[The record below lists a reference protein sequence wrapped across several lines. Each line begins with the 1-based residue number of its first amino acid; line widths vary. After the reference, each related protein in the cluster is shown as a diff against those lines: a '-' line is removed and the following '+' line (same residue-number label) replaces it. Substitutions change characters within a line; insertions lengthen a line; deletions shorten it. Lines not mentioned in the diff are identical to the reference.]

1 MPTDSVVHQL
11 AIRVS
16 NRLRDERLMLVTA
29 ESCTGGMVATAITDI
44 SGSSGWFERGFVTY
58 SNQAKSEMIGVPG
71 DLIDKH
77 GAVSE
82 PVARAMAEG
91 ALRNSRAQVSL
102 SITGVAGP
110 GGGTETKPVG
120 ATGCIHR
127 WKRRYSRATAN
138 RSACR
143 PRRMRCAACSRCST
157 SANIDPRSTGGND
170 AGFARKQGRT
180 DPPLRSEAA
189 SGRRFF

>member
-1 MPTDSVVHQL
+1 MPTDTVVHQL
-11 AIRVS
+11 ATRVG
-16 NRLRDERLMLVTA
+16 NRLRDERLMLATA

-58 SNQAKSEMIGVPG
+58 SNHAKSEMIGVPS
-71 DLIDKH
+71 DMIEKH

-102 SITGVAGP
+102 AITGIAGP

-120 ATGCIHR
+120 TVSFGWSNRLHTVVETVVFKGDRERIRVQAATH
-127 WKRRYSRATAN
+127 A
-138 RSACR
+138 
-143 PRRMRCAACSRCST
+143 
-157 SANIDPRSTGGND
+157 
-170 AGFARKQGRT
+170 
-180 DPPLRSEAA
+180 LRGLLTLLEELEQ
-189 SGRRFF
+189 

>member
-11 AIRVS
+11 AIRVG
-16 NRLRDERLMLVTA
+16 NKLRDERLTLVTA

-58 SNQAKSEMIGVPG
+58 SNQAKHETIGVPA
-71 DLIDKH
+71 DMLDKH

-102 SITGVAGP
+102 AITGIAGP
-110 GGGTETKPVG
+110 GGGTKEKPVG
-120 ATGCIHR
+120 MVVFAWSNRLH
-127 WKRRYSRATAN
+127 TAVETLVFKGD
-138 RSACR
+138 REQIR
-143 PRRMRCAACSRCST
+143 VQAAAHS
-157 SANIDPRSTGGND
+157 
-170 AGFARKQGRT
+170 
-180 DPPLRSEAA
+180 LRGLLTLLDEKE
-189 SGRRFF
+189 R

>member
-11 AIRVS
+11 AIRAG
-16 NRLRDERLMLVTA
+16 NRLRDERLMLTTA

-44 SGSSGWFERGFVTY
+44 SGSSGWFDRGFVTY
-58 SNQAKSEMIGVPG
+58 SNQAKSEMIGVPA
-71 DLIDKH
+71 DLIDRH

-91 ALRNSRAQVSL
+91 ALRNSRAQVAL

-120 ATGCIHR
+120 MVSFAWCNRLHTNIETIVFKGDREQIRVQAATH
-127 WKRRYSRATAN
+127 A
-138 RSACR
+138 
-143 PRRMRCAACSRCST
+143 
-157 SANIDPRSTGGND
+157 
-170 AGFARKQGRT
+170 
-180 DPPLRSEAA
+180 LRGLLKLLDE
-189 SGRRFF
+189 RER

>member
-58 SNQAKSEMIGVPG
+58 SNQAKSEMIGVPA
-71 DLIDKH
+71 DMIDKY

-82 PVARAMAEG
+82 QVARAMAEG

-120 ATGCIHR
+120 MVSFGWSNRLHTSVETKI
-127 WKRRYSRATAN
+127 SRVTAN
-138 RSACR
+138 RFACR
-143 PRRMRCAACSRCST
+143 PRRTRCAACSRCST
-157 SANIDPRSTGGND
+157 SANIEFG
-170 AGFARKQGRT
+170 
-180 DPPLRSEAA
+180 
-189 SGRRFF
+189 